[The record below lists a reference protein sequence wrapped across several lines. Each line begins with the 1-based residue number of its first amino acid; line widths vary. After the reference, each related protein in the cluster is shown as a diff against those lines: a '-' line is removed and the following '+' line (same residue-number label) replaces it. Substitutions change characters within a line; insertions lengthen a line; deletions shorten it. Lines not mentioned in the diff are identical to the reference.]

1 MASEKMSN
9 RSKIGSLD
17 SEIFSL
23 EVRPLKMY
31 DPKMI
36 KNDQNQSKKRKKLT
50 LWDPTFPIP
59 LHDVGVRWVVPLE
72 IKNFG
77 CTRSFR
83 SRGGAK

>member
-1 MASEKMSN
+1 MMGVRCSRNNSTSVFFRFMASEKMSN

-36 KNDQNQSKKRKKLT
+36 KNDKNQSKTKGKSFLKLYK
-50 LWDPTFPIP
+50 LDLF
-59 LHDVGVRWVVPLE
+59 L
-72 IKNFG
+72 
-77 CTRSFR
+77 
-83 SRGGAK
+83 